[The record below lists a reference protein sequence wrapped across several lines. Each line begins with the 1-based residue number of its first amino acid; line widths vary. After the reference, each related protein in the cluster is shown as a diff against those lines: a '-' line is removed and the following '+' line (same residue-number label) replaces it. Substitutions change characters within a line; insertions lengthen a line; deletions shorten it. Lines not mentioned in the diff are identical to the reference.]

1 MYYFNFYIYLLLVL
15 QQFNVFNNLIYEGVK
30 QDAIDLM
37 LGNYRPDS
45 SGPSPF
51 TTRTG
56 QESLS
61 NNVTKVFVLLMI
73 IFSTLILLSPL
84 TPTSSSS
91 TFSMTESNKLNT
103 SMLLSM
109 MITSVVVMYILY
121 TVVKVGSK
129 IGKKIVVHPQLMP
142 DAPV

>member
-1 MYYFNFYIYLLLVL
+1 M
-15 QQFNVFNNLIYEGVK
+15 K

-51 TTRTG
+51 TPRTG

-73 IFSTLILLSPL
+73 IFSTLLLVFPL
-84 TPTSSSS
+84 APISSLASSSS
-91 TFSMTESNKLNT
+91 SIFVISESNKLST
-103 SMLLSM
+103 SMLLSVT
-109 MITSVVVMYILY
+109 ITSVVVMYIMY
-121 TVVKVGSK
+121 NVVKVGSK
-129 IGKKIVVHPQLMP
+129 IGKKIVVHPQLIIE
-142 DAPV
+142 APPL

>member
-1 MYYFNFYIYLLLVL
+1 LC
-15 QQFNVFNNLIYEGVK
+15 NNLNYKGVK

-51 TTRTG
+51 TPRTG

-61 NNVTKVFVLLMI
+61 NNVTKVFVLLII
-73 IFSTLILLSPL
+73 IFSTLLLASPL
-84 TPTSSSS
+84 TPTSSNNSM
-91 TFSMTESNKLNT
+91 FSMSESDKLNT

-121 TVVKVGSK
+121 SVVKVGSK

>member
-1 MYYFNFYIYLLLVL
+1 
-15 QQFNVFNNLIYEGVK
+15 
-30 QDAIDLM
+30 M

-73 IFSTLILLSPL
+73 IFSTLLLVSPL
-84 TPTSSSS
+84 TPTSSSNS
-91 TFSMTESNKLNT
+91 IFSMSESNKLNT
-103 SMLLSM
+103 SMLLSV